1 MNLKE
6 KIQYLVDRG
15 VTITEF
21 SRRVNCSKSTIG
33 RWLRGETN
41 LSKRLEKD
49 LTKVLED
56 YLTEIKQIME

>member
-21 SRRVNCSKSTIG
+21 SRRVNCSKSTLG

-49 LTKVLED
+49 LTQVLDD
-56 YLTEIKQIME
+56 YLAEIKIIME

>member
-21 SRRVNCSKSTIG
+21 ARRVDCNKTTLG

-49 LTKVLED
+49 LAEVLND

>member
-21 SRRVNCSKSTIG
+21 ARRVDCNKTTLG

-49 LTKVLED
+49 LAEVLNN

>member
-21 SRRVNCSKSTIG
+21 ARRVDCNKTTLG

-49 LTKVLED
+49 LTEVLND

>member
-56 YLTEIKQIME
+56 YLTEIKLIME

>member
-1 MNLKE
+1 MSLKD

-21 SRRVNCSKSTIG
+21 SRRVDCSKTTIG

-56 YLTEIKQIME
+56 YLTEIKLIME